1 MPIKTQYDDQPTL
14 NLTPMIDVVFLLII
28 FFMVATKFSELE
40 QNIELEVPEVARAGA
55 NRTPATPRTVAVYED
70 GHIELDGQQA
80 TLQELRSRLAAN
92 RAQDPDLNV
101 VVRGDGQCDFQHI
114 ASAMAAC
121 RDAGVAELG
130 ITVRVGD
137 SKGQPNTIR

>member
-40 QNIELEVPEVARAGA
+40 QNIELEVPEVASAGT

>member
-40 QNIELEVPEVARAGA
+40 QNIELEVPEVASAGT

-70 GHIELDGQQA
+70 GHIEVDGQ
-80 TLQELRSRLAAN
+80 
-92 RAQDPDLNV
+92 
-101 VVRGDGQCDFQHI
+101 
-114 ASAMAAC
+114 
-121 RDAGVAELG
+121 
-130 ITVRVGD
+130 
-137 SKGQPNTIR
+137 

>member
-40 QNIELEVPEVARAGA
+40 RNIDLEVPEVASAGTD
-55 NRTPATPRTVAVYED
+55 RTPPTPRTVAVYAD
-70 GHIELDGQQA
+70 GRIELDGQQA
-80 TLQELRSRLAAN
+80 TLQELRNQLAAS
-92 RAQDPDLNV
+92 RGQDPDLNV

-121 RDAGVAELG
+121 RDAGVRELG
-130 ITVRVGD
+130 ITVRVGN
-137 SKGQPNTIR
+137 SEGQGKIVR

>member
-40 QNIELEVPEVARAGA
+40 RNIELEVPEVASAGTS
-55 NRTPATPRTVAVYED
+55 RTPPAPRTVAVYED
-70 GHIELDGQQA
+70 GHIELDGQQT
-80 TLQELRSRLAAN
+80 TLQELRTQLAAN

-121 RDAGVAELG
+121 RDAGVRELG
-130 ITVRVGD
+130 ITVRVGNNKD
-137 SKGQPNTIR
+137 QGNTLR

>member
-40 QNIELEVPEVARAGA
+40 QNIELEVPEVASAGT

-70 GHIELDGQQA
+70 GHIELDGQQT

-137 SKGQPNTIR
+137 SKGQRNTIR

>member
-40 QNIELEVPEVARAGA
+40 QNIELEVPEVASAGA

-80 TLQELRSRLAAN
+80 TLQEFRSRLAAN

-137 SKGQPNTIR
+137 SKGQRNTIR

>member
-40 QNIELEVPEVARAGA
+40 QNIELEVPEVASAGA

-137 SKGQPNTIR
+137 SKGQRNTIR

>member
-40 QNIELEVPEVARAGA
+40 QNIELEVPEVASAGT

-92 RAQDPDLNV
+92 RAQDTDLNV

-137 SKGQPNTIR
+137 SKGQRNTIR

>member
-1 MPIKTQYDDQPTL
+1 MPIKTQHDDQPAL

-40 QNIELEVPEVARAGA
+40 RNIELEVPEVASAGT
-55 NRTPATPRTVAVYED
+55 NRTPPTPRTVAVHAD
-70 GHIELDGQQA
+70 GRIELDGQQA
-80 TLQELRSRLAAN
+80 TLQELRNQLAAS
-92 RAQDPDLNV
+92 RTQDPDLNV

-121 RDAGVAELG
+121 RDAGVRELG
-130 ITVRVGD
+130 ITVRVGNR
-137 SKGQPNTIR
+137 KGQGETVR

>member
-40 QNIELEVPEVARAGA
+40 QNIELEVPEVASAGT

-80 TLQELRSRLAAN
+80 TLHELRSRLAAN